1 MRKQT
6 YLITL
11 AVLSSLSLAPAL
23 YSNAAYAVD
32 DDTSTGSVDLTS
44 VRAKIEAKNY
54 KAALEELRG
63 LAEDTQEADIYN
75 LMGYTLRKTGDF
87 DTSLTYY
94 NKALSLQPD
103 YKPAREYLGEL
114 YVETGHMDKAH
125 EQLAALEK
133 LCPSGCEEREDL
145 EKAIAGGKAVD

>member
-1 MRKQT
+1 MRKHT

-11 AVLSSLSLAPAL
+11 AVLSTLTLAPAL
-23 YSNAAYAVD
+23 MSSPAFAVD

-44 VRAKIEAKNY
+44 VRAKIEAKDY
-54 KAALEELRG
+54 KAALAELRG
-63 LAEDTQEADIYN
+63 LAEDNQEADVYN
-75 LMGYTLRKTGDF
+75 LLGYTLRKTGDY

-94 NKALSLQPD
+94 NKALALQPD

-125 EQLAALEK
+125 EQLAALAK

-145 EKAIAGGKAVD
+145 EKAIAGKATD

>member
-1 MRKQT
+1 VRKQT

-23 YSNAAYAVD
+23 YSSSAYAVD
-32 DDTSTGSVDLTS
+32 DDSSTGSVDLTS

-87 DTSLTYY
+87 ETSLTYY